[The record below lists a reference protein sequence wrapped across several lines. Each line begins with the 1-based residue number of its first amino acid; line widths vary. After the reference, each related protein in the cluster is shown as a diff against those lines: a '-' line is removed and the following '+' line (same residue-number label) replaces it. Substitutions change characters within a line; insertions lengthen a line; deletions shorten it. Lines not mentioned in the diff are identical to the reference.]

1 MAWKFD
7 SDKAVYLQVADRL
20 RKWVINGRYGPGEQI
35 PTVRQLAF
43 DAAVNPNT
51 IQHAFSELE
60 REGLIESRGTLGR
73 FVTEDSARIAEAGRK
88 EARELVCAFVDEI
101 IELSISEEEAN
112 KLIKEAF
119 DERFR
124 M

>member
-20 RKWVINGRYGPGEQI
+20 RKWVINGRYGPGKQI
-35 PTVRQLAF
+35 PTVRQLAL

-88 EARELVCAFVDEI
+88 EARELVFAFVDEI